1 MKKYYLL
8 FLCAITAACGAFD
21 ESPETLAIE
30 ANQELTCNMS
40 PEGKWGAY
48 SSPMF
53 GTCGYLAPF
62 WAFVDEQ
69 GELYVEESAN
79 CERIHTIVVDRGS
92 NNPCQKVSMFKCIN
106 EELNLEVSMHFF
118 LQNRSNAHPRYE
130 GNINLEI
137 KTLDTE
143 ESLCTGTY
151 EVRVLYH
158 NEG

>member
-30 ANQELTCNMS
+30 ANQKLTCNMS
-40 PEGKWGAY
+40 PQGKWGAY
-48 SSPMF
+48 SDPMF

-79 CERIHTIVVDRGS
+79 CER
-92 NNPCQKVSMFKCIN
+92 IN

-143 ESLCTGTY
+143 ESLCSGTY